1 MQILRAFFFC
11 KKSLN
16 YFVIS
21 QKTCIF
27 AHRFEI
33 IKYKNK

>member
-1 MQILRAFFFC
+1 MQILRAFFS

-27 AHRFEI
+27 EHRFEI
-33 IKYKNK
+33 IKV

>member
-1 MQILRAFFFC
+1 MQILRAFFS
-11 KKSLN
+11 KKSPN

-33 IKYKNK
+33 IKYKSK

>member
-1 MQILRAFFFC
+1 MQILRALFL

-33 IKYKNK
+33 INKKNK